1 MQMADTSSTVKPS
14 GTATM
19 VCREDE
25 VRDAV
30 RRTFGMSRQPP
41 RTERWSPEDRLLSC
55 TYALPGG
62 PFVVTV
68 QDATDAKAGKAW
80 FDRLRTQLPGAH
92 RITGMENFGFPA
104 YETAAGDVLFLK
116 DGKTLHVDATRLRS
130 ASLPDGYDREGA
142 AYSVASAVIGC
153 WTE

>member
-1 MQMADTSSTVKPS
+1 MQMEDMSAAAKPS

-30 RRTFGMSRQPP
+30 RRTFGLTAQPA
-41 RTERWSPEDRLLSC
+41 RRERWSADERLLSC
-55 TYALPGG
+55 TYAVPGG
-62 PFVVTV
+62 PLLVSV
-68 QDATDAKAGKAW
+68 QDATDAKVGKAW
-80 FDRLRTQLPGAH
+80 FDRLRSRLHGAH
-92 RITGMENFGFPA
+92 RITGMEGFGFPA

-116 DGKTLHVDATRLRS
+116 DGKTLHVDATRLSS
-130 ASLPDGYDREGA
+130 ASLPEGYDREGV